1 MLNEE
6 IRVWFRDRTKKV
18 LTEEYFNTAW
28 DAFQKFLEENISY
41 YDFERAIY
49 EMYNA
54 HHMKWKDHIQKFTNI
69 EIYMKAVYNTLIENV
84 YNVRED
90 DSSRLEIFYKN
101 ILHVVPADINLTSV
115 NVSTLTEKNQK
126 YYVVIYKLRNRLTHK
141 SLAKNIELE
150 EEDCLKYMTAMIV
163 CYLDLAY
170 EHRNEINNIYNT
182 QQKAGYLNRKRYAD
196 KILDDWSR
204 YVSGFKY
211 VDLQW
216 SDDSSANKTMVQ
228 LANGNDRYVKL
239 SGGAGSGKTTALMY
253 LSSVLAGKIKSGS
266 SQILPVYIPLAR
278 IIKEGKNMIITE
290 TAHILD
296 IETDQVIDLL
306 KDGEIFLLLDG
317 LNEILDR
324 FLKSD
329 VEIAI
334 DEIVSRYTKCHVI
347 VTDRIVP
354 NKNDKAKKMFLK
366 ELTLDEKMNFF
377 RKNCKD
383 QEIMKMIEE
392 RANTNRSVF
401 IDLNKPLLLRQFLE
415 VTVKNREIPMDMTS
429 EYLEMLMERE
439 MNDKKDPN
447 IRYMNYYLEAIAWHL
462 SGKERAKEGK
472 ILSVLGE
479 VNQKM
484 GFNVDTVMCLN
495 LAIGM
500 GILQREDD
508 NSISFVNK
516 GYQIYYAQN
525 YVENNE

>member
-6 IRVWFRDRTKKV
+6 IRVWFRDRTKKI

-28 DAFQKFLEENISY
+28 DVFQKFLEENISY

-90 DSSRLEIFYKN
+90 DSSKLHQFYKD
-101 ILHVVPADINLTSV
+101 IHKVVPQDTLLNSVDID
-115 NVSTLTEKNQK
+115 TLTEKNQK
-126 YYVVIYKLRNRLTHK
+126 HYVIIYRLRNRLTHN
-141 SLAKNIELE
+141 SLEKNIQLD
-150 EEDCLKYMTAMIV
+150 EEDCLEYMTSMIV

-170 EHRNEINNIYNT
+170 EYRDEINRIYNT
-182 QQKAGYLNRKRYAD
+182 RQKASYLNIKQYAD
-196 KILDDWSR
+196 KVLADWSR

-253 LSSVLAGKIKSGS
+253 LSSVLAGKIKAGS

-278 IIKEGKNMIITE
+278 IIKEGKNMILTD
-290 TAHILD
+290 TAHILN
-296 IETDQVIDLL
+296 IKTDQVTDLL
-306 KDGEIFLLLDG
+306 KDGDIFLLIDG

-324 FLKSD
+324 FLRSD
-329 VEIAI
+329 VDMAI

-347 VTDRIVP
+347 VTDRIIP
-354 NKNDKAKKMFLK
+354 MKNDKAKKMFLK
-366 ELTLDEKMNFF
+366 ELTLEEKLNFF
-377 RKNCKD
+377 RHNCNDK
-383 QEIMKMIEE
+383 EIMELIEN
-392 RANTNRSVF
+392 RASNNSTVF

-415 VTVKNREIPMDMTS
+415 VTIQNREIPMDMTS

-447 IRYMNYYLEAIAWHL
+447 IRYMNYYLEAIGWYL
-462 SGKERAKEGK
+462 SGKDSAKEGK
-472 ILSVLGE
+472 ILSLLGE

-484 GFNVDTVMCLN
+484 GFSVDTVQCLN

-500 GILQREDD
+500 GILQREYD